1 MQRYQKSVG
10 FSSIQESSKDQLS
23 SVSFS
28 QDTHAGAQEGPDG
41 SAHTSTSQ
49 RFLLLWV
56 LWSLNTALSTRMQK
70 LLNQRFCLV
79 PE

>member
-1 MQRYQKSVG
+1 MQRYQQSVG

-56 LWSLNTALSTRMQK
+56 LEH
-70 LLNQRFCLV
+70 CLV
-79 PE
+79 YPHAEFAEPKILFSARVIK